1 MKTLTALVSGLIFGI
16 GLIVA
21 GMANPAVVLAF
32 LDLSR
37 PWNPSL
43 AFVMVGAI
51 AVATLAFAWANR
63 RDRSLLNQ
71 NMLLPR
77 ANQIDRA
84 VLGGAALFG
93 AGWGLA
99 GICPG
104 PAFVLAGTGA
114 IKGLYFLAAMIAG
127 FALHALFTRKQ

>member
-1 MKTLTALVSGLIFGI
+1 MKQLVALLSGLIFGI

-21 GMANPAVVLAF
+21 GMADPAIVLAF
-32 LDLSR
+32 LDLSK

-51 AVATLAFAWANR
+51 VVATFAFVWVKR
-63 RDRSLLNQ
+63 RERSLLGERIS
-71 NMLLPR
+71 LPQ
-77 ANQIDRA
+77 ATKIDRA
-84 VLGGAALFG
+84 LLLGAALFG

-104 PAFVLAGTGA
+104 PAFVLLGTGA
-114 IKGLYFLAAMIAG
+114 AKGFIFFAAMLAG
-127 FALHALFTRKQ
+127 FSVYALATHNK

>member
-1 MKTLTALVSGLIFGI
+1 MKNLTALLSGLIFGI
-16 GLIVA
+16 GLIIA
-21 GMANPAVVLAF
+21 GMANPAIVLAF

-51 AVATLAFAWANR
+51 AVAMLAFAWAKR
-63 RDRSLLNQ
+63 RERSLLNL
-71 NMLLPR
+71 NISLPR
-77 ANQIDRA
+77 ANEIDRA
-84 VLGGAALFG
+84 LLGGAALFG

-104 PAFVLAGTGA
+104 PAFVLLGTGA
-114 IKGLYFLAAMIAG
+114 TKGIYFFAAMIAG
-127 FALHALFTRKQ
+127 FALHAFLTRER

>member
-16 GLIVA
+16 GLLVA

-51 AVATLAFAWANR
+51 AVATLAFAWAKR
-63 RDRSLLNQ
+63 RERSLLNQ
-71 NMLLPR
+71 NISLPR

-84 VLGGAALFG
+84 LLGGAALFG

-114 IKGLYFLAAMIAG
+114 IKGFYFLAAMIAG
-127 FALHALFTRKQ
+127 FALHALLTRKQ

>member
-1 MKTLTALVSGLIFGI
+1 MKNITALMSGLVFGV
-16 GLIVA
+16 GLILA
-21 GMANPAVVLAF
+21 GMANPAIVLGF

-51 AVATLAFAWANR
+51 AVGVLAFAWAEKR
-63 RDRSLLNQ
+63 ERSLLNE
-71 NMLLPR
+71 NISLPR
-77 ANQIDRA
+77 TRNIDRSL
-84 VLGGAALFG
+84 LGGAALFG

-104 PAFVLAGTGA
+104 PAFVLVGTGE
-114 IKGLYFLAAMIAG
+114 IKGIYFFAAMIAG
-127 FALHALFTRKQ
+127 FALHALLTRKQ

>member
-1 MKTLTALVSGLIFGI
+1 MKTLTALISGLIFGI

-51 AVATLAFAWANR
+51 AVATLAFAWAKR
-63 RDRSLLNQ
+63 RERSLLNQ
-71 NMLLPR
+71 NISLPR

-84 VLGGAALFG
+84 LLGGAALFG

-114 IKGLYFLAAMIAG
+114 IKGFYFLAAMIAG

>member
-1 MKTLTALVSGLIFGI
+1 MKTLTALISGLIFGA
-16 GLIVA
+16 GLIIA
-21 GMANPAVVLAF
+21 GMANPAIVLGF

-51 AVATLAFAWANR
+51 VLATLAFAWAKR
-63 RDRSLLNQ
+63 RERSLLNL
-71 NMLLPR
+71 NISLPR
-77 ANQIDRA
+77 AEGVDRA
-84 VLGGAALFG
+84 LLGGAALFG

-104 PAFVLAGTGA
+104 PAFVLLGTGA
-114 IKGLYFLAAMIAG
+114 AKGVYFIAAMIAG
-127 FALHALFTRKQ
+127 FALHAFLTRKE

>member
-1 MKTLTALVSGLIFGI
+1 MKTLTALVAGLIFGV

-51 AVATLAFAWANR
+51 AVATLAFAWAKR
-63 RDRSLLNQ
+63 RERSLLNL
-71 NMLLPR
+71 NISLPH
-77 ANQIDRA
+77 ANEIDRA
-84 VLGGAALFG
+84 LLGGAALFG

-104 PAFVLAGTGA
+104 PAFVLLGTGA
-114 IKGLYFLAAMIAG
+114 VKGFYFFAAMIAG
-127 FALHALFTRKQ
+127 FGLHAFFTRNQ

>member
-1 MKTLTALVSGLIFGI
+1 MKTLTALISGLIFGI
-16 GLIVA
+16 GLIIA
-21 GMANPAVVLAF
+21 GMANPAIVLAF

-51 AVATLAFAWANR
+51 AVATGAFAWAKR
-63 RDRSLLNQ
+63 RERSLLNQ
-71 NMLLPR
+71 NISLPR
-77 ANQIDRA
+77 ANHIDRA
-84 VLGGAALFG
+84 LIGGAALFG

-104 PAFVLAGTGA
+104 PAFVLAGAGA
-114 IKGLYFLAAMIAG
+114 IKGYYFIAAMIAG
-127 FALHALFTRKQ
+127 FSLHAFLTRKR

>member
-51 AVATLAFAWANR
+51 AVATLAFAWAKR
-63 RDRSLLNQ
+63 RERSLLNQ
-71 NMLLPR
+71 NISLPR

-84 VLGGAALFG
+84 LLGGAALFG

-114 IKGLYFLAAMIAG
+114 IKGFYFLAAMIAG
-127 FALHALFTRKQ
+127 FALHALLTRKQ

>member
-1 MKTLTALVSGLIFGI
+1 MKTLTALISGLIFGI

-51 AVATLAFAWANR
+51 AVATLAFAWAKR
-63 RDRSLLNQ
+63 RERSLLNQ
-71 NMLLPR
+71 NISLPR

-84 VLGGAALFG
+84 LLGGAALFG

-114 IKGLYFLAAMIAG
+114 IKGFYFLAAMIAG
-127 FALHALFTRKQ
+127 FALHALLTRKQ

>member
-1 MKTLTALVSGLIFGI
+1 MKTITALVSGLIFGI

-51 AVATLAFAWANR
+51 AVATGAFAWAKR
-63 RDRSLLNQ
+63 RERSLLNQ
-71 NMLLPR
+71 NISLPR

-84 VLGGAALFG
+84 LLGGAALFG

-114 IKGLYFLAAMIAG
+114 TKGFYFIAAMIAG
-127 FALHALFTRKQ
+127 FALHAVLTRKQ